1 MEKKL
6 SKKIIK
12 KIHHTM
18 LSEVPVTK
26 FYFSKTSA
34 LQKMIKSVHN
44 NIQFPIINQGA
55 VSIYR

>member
-1 MEKKL
+1 
-6 SKKIIK
+6 
-12 KIHHTM
+12 M